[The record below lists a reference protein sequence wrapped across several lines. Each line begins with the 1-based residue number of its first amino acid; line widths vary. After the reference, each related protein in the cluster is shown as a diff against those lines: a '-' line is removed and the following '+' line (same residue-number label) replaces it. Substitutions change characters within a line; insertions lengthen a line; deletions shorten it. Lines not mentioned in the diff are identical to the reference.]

1 MTRIVFESKAR
12 SSFESNYVGRIVFST
27 WWQLLMHLIL
37 LHSATAMNT
46 LCKSLIEKV
55 ANAVSYNIFR
65 YISFKAYFTIS
76 EAR

>member
-1 MTRIVFESKAR
+1 MERIVFQKKAR
-12 SSFESNYVGRIVFST
+12 SSFESNYVGRIST

-65 YISFKAYFTIS
+65 YISFKAYLAIS